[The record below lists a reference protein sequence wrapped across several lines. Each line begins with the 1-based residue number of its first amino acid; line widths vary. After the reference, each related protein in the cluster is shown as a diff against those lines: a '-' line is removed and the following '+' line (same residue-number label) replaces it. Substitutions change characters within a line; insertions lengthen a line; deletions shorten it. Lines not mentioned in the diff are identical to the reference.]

1 MENKSQYM
9 KEGGNEALAGEQL
22 ESLIGNTGEILVGG
36 VEDFNNARD
45 TTWQNLSAKR
55 I

>member
-1 MENKSQYM
+1 MKNKSQYW
-9 KEGGNEALAGEQL
+9 KLIAGEQL

-36 VEDFNNARD
+36 VEDCNNARD